1 MKKAKFKTIYIAC
14 YPSYKKKNARKYIDI
29 HSFIP
34 KKLGRINQKLLRLSL
49 REREEDNGNGLAGM
63 KYNNISL
70 IVSFGIALILGI
82 VMFCIPFTCP
92 QIND

>member
-34 KKLGRINQKLLRLSL
+34 KKLGRINQKLKIESKGKR
-49 REREEDNGNGLAGM
+49 RRQWEW
-63 KYNNISL
+63 
-70 IVSFGIALILGI
+70 VSRDE
-82 VMFCIPFTCP
+82 V
-92 QIND
+92 Q